1 MATKQSGALSALKVK
16 PMYGEAIDEDDDVDE
31 AMRRVM
37 DAYSARQQR
46 NYDPSLMAIGQ
57 GLLASRGNFG
67 EAVGMAA
74 KNYEEMQ
81 GKLRQEEIDT
91 SAANLQLAQSRRDQA
106 LIRQKTQ
113 AAAGLFGDTS
123 GNGAANEGFD
133 QDAVSL
139 LEVYGVP
146 RKQAIGLLTQ
156 GGINPTQKVSGTGFD
171 MSAGL
176 KKYAQYVF
184 TYGND
189 EQAKAFLEALKLQN
203 QRYSLQG
210 GQVMETATGNVR
222 YAAPEGLPPPGEKN
236 IDLLIGDGTR
246 KVDQRT
252 AILYEFAN
260 NQGPEVAKEFA
271 AKYLKDGTVPKDI
284 VDKYKAQQSGAAG
297 PAGGAEISPE
307 RLNSILT
314 GLEMKSS
321 GVMSPV
327 ELVGENAGKRPPL
340 DKNVKF
346 NPQEAQV
353 MAAMF
358 RIGNAQVNGV
368 KEEDLKPFDRQVL
381 AAFRARAK
389 PPVELAP
396 PSDVEKAAAAPAAV
410 KVAAVAPPAA
420 AVPPAPVAAPAVAA
434 VPAKAAPAAVA
445 PPAAAVTP
453 AKVAAAPAVV
463 VSPSAAA
470 PVGVRP
476 APPKITSVPPL
487 RAGASLEEQKSQ
499 EAARANAEAA
509 NRAEIERYKL
519 EMEQFNKEQ
528 NRAPDTEQAIQK
540 AAGEELARKAAAE
553 EALIPDNLKASKAT
567 LYGAGRIADKVMKSP
582 GAFGFLEHP
591 GFVYALL
598 TLVDKGF
605 KVGDASITLDGLKDA
620 LYKAD
625 PSISQDDLN
634 NRATAIKDLAEMQ
647 LMYAKKDMK
656 GQGAISDKERAI
668 ASALS
673 GSPEDNYMVLYRR
686 MKLLAERSQRDI
698 EEANAFYKWR
708 NDAQNKTKNYYDF
721 QRTSPELAA
730 INARYDKK
738 MNELSYKWFKIGSPP
753 IAEAPVGV
761 PPRFSKAQQAIID
774 ALK

>member
-1 MATKQSGALSALKVK
+1 MAAPKPQGGLPTSVTKAK
-16 PMYGEAIDEDDDVDE
+16 PMYGEATDADDAVDT
-31 AMRRVM
+31 AMQRVM
-37 DAYSARQQR
+37 DAYAKRQER
-46 NYDPSLMAIGQ
+46 DYDPGLMAIAQ
-57 GLLASRGNFG
+57 GLLSSTGNFG
-67 EAVGMAA
+67 SAAGAAA
-74 KNYEEMQ
+74 KNYQ
-81 GKLRQEEIDT
+81 DVQAQLKQEEIDT
-91 SAANLQLAQSRRDQA
+91 ATAELQLRQATRDQA
-106 LIRQKTQ
+106 LMRNKMQ
-113 AAAGLFGDTS
+113 AAANLFGEPS
-123 GNGAANEGFD
+123 GGGAADEGVD
-133 QDAVSL
+133 QDAVSFL
-139 LEVYGVP
+139 TQSGIP
-146 RKQAIGLLTQ
+146 RKEAVGFLVQ
-156 GGINPTQKVSGTGFD
+156 GGISPAQKVSGNGFD
-171 MSAGL
+171 MSSGL
-176 KKYAQYVF
+176 KKYAQYV
-184 TYGND
+184 TAYGND

-222 YAAPEGLPPPGEKN
+222 YATPEGLPPPGEKN

-260 NQGPEVAKEFA
+260 NQGPEVAKEFV

-284 VDKYKAQQSGAAG
+284 VEKYKAQQSGAKTSTS
-297 PAGGAEISPE
+297 GAEIPPE

-314 GLEMKSS
+314 ALEMKSTAF
-321 GVMSPV
+321 GSPV
-327 ELVGENAGKRPPL
+327 ELVGEKAGQKFPL

-358 RIGNAQVNGV
+358 RIGNAQVNGG
-368 KEEDLKPFDRQVL
+368 KEEDLSPFDRQVL
-381 AAFRARAK
+381 AAFRAKAK
-389 PPVELAP
+389 PPVALAP

-420 AVPPAPVAAPAVAA
+420 APAVAA

-445 PPAAAVTP
+445 PPAAAVAP
-453 AKVAAAPAVV
+453 AKVAAAPAV
-463 VSPSAAA
+463 SSSATA
-470 PVGVRP
+470 PAGVRP

-487 RAGASLEEQKSQ
+487 RAGASLEDQKSQ

-509 NRAEIERYKL
+509 NRAELERYKI
-519 EMEQFNKEQ
+519 EMEQYNKQE
-528 NRAPDTEQAIQK
+528 NRAPDTEQAVQK
-540 AAGEELARKAAAE
+540 AGGEELAKKAAAE
-553 EALIPDNLKASKAT
+553 EAMVPDNLKASKAT

-591 GFVYALL
+591 GFVYAIL
-598 TLVDKGF
+598 TLADKGF
-605 KVGDASITLDGLKDA
+605 KVGDSSITIDGLKDA
-620 LYKAD
+620 LYKVD

-634 NRATAIKDLAEMQ
+634 NRATAAKDLAEMQ

-656 GQGAISDKERAI
+656 GQGAISDKERAL
-668 ASALS
+668 AAGLS
-673 GSPEDNYMVLYRR
+673 GSPEDNYLVLYRR

-730 INARYDKK
+730 VNARYDKK
-738 MNELSYKWFKIGSPP
+738 MDELSYKWFKIGSPST
-753 IAEAPVGV
+753 AETPASV
-761 PPRFSKAQQAIID
+761 PPRFSKAQQAIAD